1 MTRALPLARVAD
13 YLRSIIAQNSPP
25 GIATTPRRYSD
36 NHAPLP
42 QVKPAAVLF
51 SARYTAASPLSSV
64 FWSYLTP
71 EKILDKNSRG
81 QLCLGTLSEGL

>member
-1 MTRALPLARVAD
+1 
-13 YLRSIIAQNSPP
+13 
-25 GIATTPRRYSD
+25 
-36 NHAPLP
+36 
-42 QVKPAAVLF
+42 VKPAAVLF